1 MKKLIMLFTAA
12 LLSFNAMAGMVV
24 IGNVA
29 GVDSLSDSDVKKL
42 FMGKKTKLDN
52 GSTARII
59 ELVDGSAGRLAFHE
73 VATGRSESQLQ
84 SAWSRLVF
92 TGKAEAPVQVADYAG
107 VIAEVTSNA
116 DAIGYVDESALTG
129 DVKVLLKL

>member
-1 MKKLIMLFTAA
+1 MKKLITLFAA
-12 LLSFNAMAGMVV
+12 SLLSFNAMAGMVV
-24 IGNVA
+24 IGNVS
-29 GVDSLSDSDVKKL
+29 GVDALSQSDVKKL
-42 FMGKKTKLDN
+42 FLGKKTKLDN
-52 GSTARII
+52 GSTARIV
-59 ELVDGSAGRLAFHE
+59 ELADGSAGRLAFHE
-73 VATGRSESQLQ
+73 LTTGRSESQLQ

-107 VIAEVTSNA
+107 VISEVSGNS

>member
-1 MKKLIMLFTAA
+1 MKKLFMLFSAA

-29 GVDSLSDSDVKKL
+29 GIDSLSDSDVKKL

-92 TGKAEAPVQVADYAG
+92 TGKAEAPIQVADYAG
-107 VIAEVTSNA
+107 VISEVSNNA
-116 DAIGYVDESALTG
+116 DAIGYVDESALTA

>member
-1 MKKLIMLFTAA
+1 MKKLVTLLAA
-12 LLSFNAMAGMVV
+12 SALSFNALAGMVV
-24 IGNVA
+24 IGNPA
-29 GVDSLSDSDVKKL
+29 GVDSLSAGDVKKL

-52 GSTARII
+52 GSTARIV
-59 ELVDGSAGRLAFHE
+59 ELADGDAGRIAFHE
-73 VATGRSESQLQ
+73 IATGRSESQLQ

-107 VIAEVTSNA
+107 VIAEVSSNA
-116 DAIGYVDESALTG
+116 SAIGYVDESAVTG

>member
-1 MKKLIMLFTAA
+1 MKKLILLFSAV
-12 LLSFNAMAGMVV
+12 LLSFNAAAGMVV

-29 GVDSLSDSDVKKL
+29 GVDSLSDNDVKKL

-52 GSTARII
+52 GSTARIV
-59 ELVDGSAGRLAFHE
+59 ELADGSAGRLAFHE
-73 VATGRSESQLQ
+73 ITTGRSESQLQ

-129 DVKVLLKL
+129 NVKVLLKL